1 MLVSV
6 ASDIALI
13 IDAGGVVQRVAIG
26 GGAAMKE
33 AAVDWVGRPWI
44 DTVTSETRQKVAELL
59 HDVAATGK
67 SRPRH
72 LNHPSPMGLDIPI
85 TYTAVRL
92 GAQGPV
98 LVVGRD
104 MGAVASMQQRIL
116 RSQKD
121 LERSYWQTRQADTRH
136 RLLFETPGS
145 DAELFSSLVERTLDA
160 VVITD
165 VRGRVL
171 VANGAFVDLVR
182 LSEESQAVGRSLGE
196 WLGNAE
202 NSMALIITNLKKDR
216 VTPLFNSALRPEK
229 GPELEVEF
237 SATRLPGDGGE
248 RFGFIVRQSYRS
260 GVEGRQASPSPNPQ
274 VH

>member
-1 MLVSV
+1 MK
-6 ASDIALI
+6 AA
-13 IDAGGVVQRVAIG
+13 AG
-26 GGAAMKE
+26 
-33 AAVDWVGRPWI
+33 DWVGRPWI

-59 HDVAATGK
+59 SDVAATGK

-72 LNHPSPMGLDIPI
+72 LNHPSALGLDIPI

-116 RSQKD
+116 RSQQE

-136 RLLFETPGS
+136 GLLFETTGS
-145 DAELFSSLVERTLDA
+145 DANLFSYLVERTPDA

-171 VANGAFVDLVR
+171 VANGAFVDLVQ
-182 LSEESQAVGRSLGE
+182 LSEESRAVGRSLGE
-196 WLGNAE
+196 WIGNAD
-202 NSMALIITNLKKDR
+202 NSMAMILADLKKDR
-216 VTPLFNSALRPEK
+216 IAPLFHAALRPEK
-229 GPELEVEF
+229 GQETEVEF
-237 SATRLPGDGGE
+237 SATRLPGDGGD

-260 GVEGRQASPSPNPQ
+260 GVEGRPASPSPNPQ